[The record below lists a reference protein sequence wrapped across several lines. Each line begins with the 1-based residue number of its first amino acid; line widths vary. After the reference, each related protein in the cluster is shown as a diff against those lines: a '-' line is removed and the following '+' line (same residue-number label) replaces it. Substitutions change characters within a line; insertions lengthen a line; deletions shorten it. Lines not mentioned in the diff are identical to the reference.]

1 MPTML
6 LKGDIMELLF
16 VIIFGLLIGSFLNVC
31 IYRIPRNESISYPP
45 SHCGSCG
52 KNIKGYDLIPVIS
65 YTLLKGKCRYCK
77 EKISIR
83 YPAIEVLTAVL
94 FSAVYIKYGL
104 SFELLKYINL
114 TALLIVISM
123 IDLETTDVY
132 FKTILFGI
140 ITGIIFIGFG
150 YYLSEINVMNYLVA
164 GLIGGLVIALIIVI
178 TKGMGWGDAEICLV
192 CGLYLGLRHTVVM
205 LLFAFIFGAV
215 IGMAL
220 IVLKKKSR
228 KDYIPFGP
236 FIAAAAIFSILFGEN
251 VIFWYLG

>member
-1 MPTML
+1 
-6 LKGDIMELLF
+6 MELTF
-16 VIIFGLLIGSFLNVC
+16 IFILGLLIGSFLNVC

-83 YPAIEVLTAVL
+83 YPAIEVLTAIL

-104 SFELLKYINL
+104 SFELLKYITL
-114 TALLIVISM
+114 TALLVVISM

-132 FKTILFGI
+132 FKTILFGL
-140 ITGIIFIGFG
+140 ITGIIFIVFG
-150 YYLSEINVMNYLVA
+150 YYLSEISVMNYLVA
-164 GLIGGLVIALIIVI
+164 GLIGGSVIALIIVI

-192 CGLYLGLRHTVVM
+192 CGLYLGLRNTIVM
-205 LLFAFIFGAV
+205 LLFAFILGAV
-215 IGMAL
+215 IGLAL

-236 FIAAAAIFSILFGEN
+236 FIAAAAIFSILFGES
-251 VIFWYLG
+251 IILWYLG